1 MDHVENL
8 YINGQHQ
15 QQRGQHPAEE
25 VEVDHI
31 VHADDRLKLTGHQEV
46 ISDQGAVVTETL
58 QVIPAQHGRES
69 HYDGHQPT
77 QQHGRAGSPRGHHPL
92 VAMAT
97 REEMKHKGQ
106 IQHVYCTTFHYFIY

>member
-8 YINGQHQ
+8 DIDGQHE

-25 VEVDHI
+25 VEVDHV

-46 ISDQGAVVTETL
+46 RFQRTVVNKLL
-58 QVIPAQHGRES
+58 QVVPAQHGREA

-77 QQHGRAGSPRGHHPL
+77 
-92 VAMAT
+92 
-97 REEMKHKGQ
+97 
-106 IQHVYCTTFHYFIY
+106 